1 MKTILVVED
10 ETHLREAICDILK
23 SNNYEVLEASHGAHA
38 KTVLST
44 SAVDLIVC
52 DMKMPQMNGFD
63 LLKWVRSGKYIPFI
77 LMTGVPENLEARA
90 VFDMEI
96 DNFIIKPFSRKDL
109 LSVISESFG
118 INAAKVGKTRLIS

>member
-1 MKTILVVED
+1 MKSILVVED
-10 ETHLREAICDILK
+10 ELHLREAVCDILR
-23 SNNYEVLEASHGAHA
+23 SANYSILEAGHGAQA

-44 SAVDLIVC
+44 SKVDLIVC
-52 DMKMPQMNGFD
+52 DMKMPQMNGFE

-90 VFDMEI
+90 VFEMEI

-109 LSVISESFG
+109 LSAVSEAFG
-118 INAAKVGKTRLIS
+118 TSSAKANKQA

>member
-10 ETHLREAICDILK
+10 ETHLREAVCDILR
-23 SNNYEVLEASHGAHA
+23 SNNYTILEAANGAQA
-38 KTVLST
+38 KTVLSAST
-44 SAVDLIVC
+44 VDLIVC
-52 DMKMPQMNGFD
+52 DMKMPQMNGFE

-90 VFDMEI
+90 VFEMEI

-109 LSVISESFG
+109 LSAVSEAFG
-118 INAAKVGKTRLIS
+118 TSSAKTNKLA